1 MDLSPAQRVL
11 AFVGIVIVLGGIG
24 AYLLIPGVRSA
35 VGQGPGHGPAG
46 ATPGTSAPGARGTSP
61 GAPAH
66 SSAPVASASPVPTPA
81 GSAPDIYQWLP
92 FSQASLAKAVSV
104 TEAFGAAY
112 DTFSYRESASS
123 YQARLHGLTT
133 SELSATLARAYG
145 TPGVASQRTQQKQ
158 VSSARTTI
166 NSIRT
171 FGSGSLT
178 FVVTIVQTIR
188 SKQGKSQNNG
198 EYAITLTGSGQSW
211 LVNDIELASAGNT

>member
-11 AFVGIVIVLGGIG
+11 AFVGIVVVLGGMG

-35 VGQGPGHGPAG
+35 VGQGHKAAG
-46 ATPGTSAPGARGTSP
+46 ATPTSSASGARRTAGT
-61 GAPAH
+61 APAR
-66 SSAPVASASPVPTPA
+66 STAPTASESPVPTPA

-92 FSQASLAKAVSV
+92 FSQSDLAKAASV

-112 DTFSYRESASS
+112 DTFSYRESTSS
-123 YQARLHGLTT
+123 YLASLRGLTT
-133 SELSATLARAYG
+133 SELAATVARAYA

-158 VSSARTTI
+158 VSSARTRI
-166 NSIRT
+166 NSTRT

-188 SKQGKSQNNG
+188 TKQGKSQDNG
-198 EYAITLTGSGQSW
+198 QYAITLTGSGQSW
-211 LVNDIELASAGNT
+211 QVNDIELASAGNT

>member
-11 AFVGIVIVLGGIG
+11 AFVGIVVVLGGMG

-35 VGQGPGHGPAG
+35 VGQGHRAAE
-46 ATPGTSAPGARGTSP
+46 ATPSASASGPGRTSP
-61 GAPAH
+61 SAAARSTAPA
-66 SSAPVASASPVPTPA
+66 ASVSPVPTPA

-92 FSQASLAKAVSV
+92 FSQADLAKAASV

-112 DTFSYRESASS
+112 DTFSYRESTSS
-123 YQARLHGLTT
+123 YLASLRGLTT

-158 VSSARTTI
+158 VSSARTAI

-188 SKQGKSQNNG
+188 TKQGKSQNNG
-198 EYAITLTGSGQSW
+198 QYAITLTGSGQSW
-211 LVNDIELASAGNT
+211 LVNDVELASAGNT

>member
-11 AFVGIVIVLGGIG
+11 AFLGIVVVLGGMG

-35 VGQGPGHGPAG
+35 VGQGHGPAG
-46 ATPGTSAPGARGTSP
+46 ATPSTRAPGARETSP
-61 GAPAH
+61 SAPPASTAPAT
-66 SSAPVASASPVPTPA
+66 SASPSPA

-92 FSQASLAKAVSV
+92 FSQTDLAKAARV
-104 TEAFGAAY
+104 TEAFGTAY
-112 DTFSYRESASS
+112 DTFSYRESTSS
-123 YQARLHGLTT
+123 YLASLRSLST

-145 TPGVASQRTQQKQ
+145 TPGVASQRTGQRQ
-158 VSSARTTI
+158 VSSARTVI

-178 FVVTIVQTIR
+178 FVVTIVQTMHT
-188 SKQGKSQNNG
+188 KQGKSQNSG
-198 EYAITLTGSGQSW
+198 QYAITLTGSGESW

>member
-11 AFVGIVIVLGGIG
+11 AFVGIVVVLGGMG

-35 VGQGPGHGPAG
+35 VGQGHG
-46 ATPGTSAPGARGTSP
+46 ATPS
-61 GAPAH
+61 
-66 SSAPVASASPVPTPA
+66 ASASSPGGPSPSAPARSTAPAASVSPTPTPA

-92 FSQASLAKAVSV
+92 FSQADLAQAARV

-112 DTFSYRESASS
+112 DTFSYRESTSS
-123 YQARLHGLTT
+123 YLASLHGLAT

-158 VSSARTTI
+158 VSSARTSI

-178 FVVTIVQTIR
+178 FVVTIAQTIR
-188 SKQGKSQNNG
+188 TKQGRSQSNG
-198 EYAITLTGSGQSW
+198 QYAITLIGSGQSW
-211 LVNDIELASAGNT
+211 QVNDIELASAGNT

>member
-11 AFVGIVIVLGGIG
+11 AFVGIVVVLGGIG

-35 VGQGPGHGPAG
+35 VGQGHGPAR
-46 ATPGTSAPGARGTSP
+46 ATPSTSAPGARGTSP
-61 GAPAH
+61 AAPAH
-66 SSAPVASASPVPTPA
+66 STAPVASASPEPTPA

-92 FSQASLAKAVSV
+92 FSQTGLAKAASV

-112 DTFSYRESASS
+112 DTFSYRESTSS
-123 YQARLHGLTT
+123 YLASLRGLTT

-198 EYAITLTGSGQSW
+198 EYAITLTGGGQSW

>member
-11 AFVGIVIVLGGIG
+11 AFVGIVVVLGGMG

-35 VGQGPGHGPAG
+35 VGQGHGPAG
-46 ATPGTSAPGARGTSP
+46 ATPSTSAPGARGTSP
-61 GAPAH
+61 AAPAP
-66 SSAPVASASPVPTPA
+66 STVPAASASAVPTPA
-81 GSAPDIYQWLP
+81 GSAPNIYQWLP
-92 FSQASLAKAVSV
+92 FSQADLAKAASI

-112 DTFSYRESASS
+112 DTFSYRESTSRYLASL
-123 YQARLHGLTT
+123 RGLAT

-158 VSSARTTI
+158 VSSARTAI

-178 FVVTIVQTIR
+178 FVVTIVQTIHT
-188 SKQGKSQNNG
+188 KQGKSSSNG
-198 EYAITLTGSGQSW
+198 QYAITLTGSGQSW

>member
-11 AFVGIVIVLGGIG
+11 AFVAIVVVLGGMG

-35 VGQGPGHGPAG
+35 VGQGHGPAG
-46 ATPGTSAPGARGTSP
+46 ATPSTSASGARGTSP
-61 GAPAH
+61 
-66 SSAPVASASPVPTPA
+66 SAPVSGTAPTAPASPTPV

-92 FSQASLAKAVSV
+92 FSQTDLARAVSV

-112 DTFSYRESASS
+112 DTFSYRESTSGYLASL
-123 YQARLHGLTT
+123 RGLST

-158 VSSARTTI
+158 VSSARAEI

-188 SKQGKSQNNG
+188 TKQGKSQNNG
-198 EYAITLTGSGQSW
+198 QYAITLTGSGQSW
-211 LVNDIELASAGNT
+211 LVNDIELASAGNK

>member
-11 AFVGIVIVLGGIG
+11 AFVGIVVVLGGMG

-35 VGQGPGHGPAG
+35 VGQGHGSAG
-46 ATPGTSAPGARGTSP
+46 ATPT
-61 GAPAH
+61 
-66 SSAPVASASPVPTPA
+66 ASASGHATSPAASSTSTAPTTPPSPSPA

-92 FSQASLAKAVSV
+92 FSQADLAKAASV

-112 DTFSYRESASS
+112 DTFSYQESTSS
-123 YQARLHGLTT
+123 YLASLRGLTT
-133 SELSATLARAYG
+133 SELAATLARAYG
-145 TPGVASQRTQQKQ
+145 TPGVASQRTQRKQ
-158 VSSARTTI
+158 VSSARTEI

-178 FVVTIVQTIR
+178 FVVTIVQTIHT
-188 SKQGKSQNNG
+188 KQGKSRNNG
-198 EYAITLTGSGQSW
+198 QYAITLTGSGQSW

>member
-1 MDLSPAQRVL
+1 MCARRWGRDTGRPGRPRVPRRPAPQ
-11 AFVGIVIVLGGIG
+11 
-24 AYLLIPGVRSA
+24 
-35 VGQGPGHGPAG
+35 
-46 ATPGTSAPGARGTSP
+46 GTSP
-61 GAPAH
+61 AASAPSTAPAT
-66 SSAPVASASPVPTPA
+66 PASPTPA

-92 FSQASLAKAVSV
+92 FSQTDLAKAASV

-112 DTFSYRESASS
+112 DTFSYQESTSS
-123 YQARLHGLTT
+123 YLASLRGLTT

-145 TPGVASQRTQQKQ
+145 TPGVASQRTQQHQ

-178 FVVTIVQTIR
+178 FVVTIVQTIHT
-188 SKQGKSQNNG
+188 KQGKSQNNG
-198 EYAITLTGSGQSW
+198 QYAVTLTGSGQSW